1 MGPLYYQSLIFHG
14 VYKPLIPTPRGFFE
28 TVKASLGLAYLTADI
43 VEPLWLTHVHCLLN
57 CAIEKCRLH
66 FKLAN
71 CSFSRAG
78 TASTPR
84 TVPYGA
90 TRLKVS
96 S

>member
-1 MGPLYYQSLIFHG
+1 MGPLYYQSLILHG
-14 VYKPLIPTPRGFFE
+14 IYKPLIPTPRGLLE
-28 TVKASLGLAYLTADI
+28 TVQASLVLEYPTAAI
-43 VEPLWLTHVHCLLN
+43 VEPLWLTHVHCSLN

-84 TVPYGA
+84 TVLYGA
-90 TRLKVS
+90 TG
-96 S
+96 